1 MDEWDQLQR
10 HQQEVEKKWRQT
22 LEKRVQEIVEKA
34 ASERAQ
40 RVQEE
45 TELHK
50 KTETVRMQLQAQ
62 GVLIDELERYHEFQK
77 HAILLQEDA
86 LKSKS
91 LEKEVEILVRLGV
104 SCNEQKSLS
113 GDDPILIHLLGNLPS
128 SIVEN
133 GLPSTMHYYEKFFFL
148 PSFHADSAK

>member
-10 HQQEVEKKWRQT
+10 HQQAVEKKWRQT
-22 LEKRVQEIVEKA
+22 LEKRVQEIVERA

-62 GVLIDELERYHEFQK
+62 GVLIDELEQYHEFQK

-91 LEKEVEILVRLGV
+91 LEKEVEILVRLGRFHV
-104 SCNEQKSLS
+104 MCRSLS
-113 GDDPILIHLLGNLPS
+113 AEMIR
-128 SIVEN
+128 
-133 GLPSTMHYYEKFFFL
+133 F
-148 PSFHADSAK
+148 